1 MAVLLQPQR
10 SRQTLTLLAGALLSC
25 IVLLAT
31 SYFAWTS
38 SHVRPNDDKAPS
50 NHHHAEI
57 DIVQYPDV
65 SEQLDQDTLNALLLS
80 GM

>member
-10 SRQTLTLLAGALLSC
+10 SKQTLTLLAGAILSC

-38 SHVRPNDDKAPS
+38 SHVRPNDKASS

-57 DIVQYPDV
+57 DTVQYPDV
-65 SEQLDQDTLNALLLS
+65 SEQLDQDTLTSLLLP